1 MAQIDIKE
9 ESVIP
14 KAEPDIEMKEDVSE
28 PMNDVAPAAST
39 ERSMIA
45 KFTQL
50 WQACYFER
58 RLNKHKVEEIDLA
71 AIVADLIAYF
81 KDSDIDFRRAI
92 PLLQG
97 LHNLFLRKMN
107 YLLKDSESVLSQMK
121 NPIADLIKL
130 EDGEPIK

>member
-1 MAQIDIKE
+1 
-9 ESVIP
+9 
-14 KAEPDIEMKEDVSE
+14 MKEDVSE

-121 NPIADLIKL
+121 NPIADMIKL